1 MPIATEK
8 YVELHCQ
15 QDQLGLLLP
24 LSYNLLL
31 IFACSI
37 FAFMTRKLPGNFNE
51 SWYIFLSVCTTLFIW
66 VAFLPTY
73 YVTFYA
79 YHKAALLAF
88 AMILNGVVTVVC
100 FFVPKI
106 YAVFYVDEKD
116 IKVAN
121 FDESEFAT
129 SLESRRSSAAVTNGS
144 VQTADDQLEDNTY
157 I

>member
-1 MPIATEK
+1 M
-8 YVELHCQ
+8 
-15 QDQLGLLLP
+15 
-24 LSYNLLL
+24 
-31 IFACSI
+31 
-37 FAFMTRKLPGNFNE
+37 
-51 SWYIFLSVCTTLFIW
+51 CTTLFIW

-129 SLESRRSSAAVTNGS
+129 SVESRRSSAAVTNGS
-144 VQTADDQLEDNTY
+144 VQTADDRLEDNTY